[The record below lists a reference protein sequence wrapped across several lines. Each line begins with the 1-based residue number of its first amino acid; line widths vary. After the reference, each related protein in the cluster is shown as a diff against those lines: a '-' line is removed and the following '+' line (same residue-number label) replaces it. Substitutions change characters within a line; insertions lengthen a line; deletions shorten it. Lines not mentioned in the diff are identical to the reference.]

1 MDFNSKKLYGVTE
14 DMKKKALEK
23 PLFEKETV
31 YDEAR
36 KKMSRQVE
44 LKVNDDNFVV
54 VGELISALK
63 KLPADMKACIVDDEY
78 SGRALNEDDLY
89 TSFLGDTLYIGGD
102 LDD

>member
-1 MDFNSKKLYGVTE
+1 MDFNNKKLYGVTE

-63 KLPADMKACIVDDEY
+63 KLPADMRVYIVDDEY

-89 TSFLGDTLYIGGD
+89 TSFLGDILYIGGD